1 MLIYTSS
8 ITGRCTEKYEVYIG
22 FISNLIL
29 SYGMP
34 QQIVQCALNF
44 QASAENSY
52 LENCD
57 ENLLCMKQTD
67 AQRNRKLISDLTK
80 NVSHRMAC
88 LREDCV
94 KISSIYAE

>member
-1 MLIYTSS
+1 
-8 ITGRCTEKYEVYIG
+8 
-22 FISNLIL
+22 
-29 SYGMP
+29 MP

-44 QASAENSY
+44 QASTENSY

-88 LREDCV
+88 PREDCV